1 VLGSILNG
9 EVDDEG
15 WCGYPQIELGGD
27 TGAGKAFAQA
37 AEDLGYDRIVIYD
50 HVLGAV
56 HAGREP
62 RLTGPYKDTDPFHE
76 PLVTY
81 AYLAG
86 VTKHLELVTGVIILP
101 QRQTALF
108 AKQAADVDLF
118 SECRL
123 RLGVGVGWN
132 WVEYDGLEMPGH
144 FRRRGKRQERQ
155 IAVIR
160 KRWEEPVVEYE
171 DSDHRI
177 DRAGILPRPK
187 RRIPIWLGGS
197 SEAAFD
203 RAARIGDGFLFG
215 GRTQTEA
222 VQIKARIEA
231 KLAGLGRDADTFGFE
246 SIQQYIRGDNQ
257 WPGDI
262 VAWRKAGGSHISV
275 ATMGANVATVDGHIG
290 AIKRRRDVY
299 NSV

>member
-1 VLGSILNG
+1 MKAGV
-9 EVDDEG
+9 V
-15 WCGYPQIELGGD
+15 YPQIELGGD
-27 TGAGKAFAQA
+27 TRAVKTFAQA
-37 AEDLGYDRIVIYD
+37 AEDLGYDHIVIYD

-62 RLTGPYKDTDPFHE
+62 KLTGPYKETDPFHE

-86 VTKHLELVTGVIILP
+86 ITKKLELVTGVIILP

-118 SECRL
+118 SDGRL
-123 RLGVGVGWN
+123 RLGVGIGWN
-132 WVEYDGLEMPGH
+132 WVEYDALEMPRH
-144 FRRRGKRQERQ
+144 FRRRGRRQEQQ
-155 IAVIR
+155 IGLIR
-160 KRWEEPVVEYE
+160 RLWEEPVVEYE

-187 RRIPIWLGGS
+187 RRIPIWLGGY

-215 GRTQTEA
+215 GRAQTEA
-222 VQIKARIEA
+222 VQTKAKIEA
-231 KLAGLGRDADTFGFE
+231 KLVELGRDAVFVTTSLDF
-246 SIQQYIRGDNQ
+246 
-257 WPGDI
+257 
-262 VAWRKAGGSHISV
+262 
-275 ATMGANVATVDGHIG
+275 
-290 AIKRRRDVY
+290 
-299 NSV
+299 

>member
-1 VLGSILNG
+1 MKAGV
-9 EVDDEG
+9 V
-15 WCGYPQIELGGD
+15 YPQIELGGD
-27 TGAGKAFAQA
+27 TGAVKAFAQA
-37 AEDLGYDRIVIYD
+37 AEDLGYDHIVIYD

-62 RLTGPYKDTDPFHE
+62 KLTGPYKDSDPFHE

-86 VTKHLELVTGVIILP
+86 VTKNLGLATGVIILP

-118 SECRL
+118 SDGRL

-132 WVEYDGLEMPGH
+132 WVEFDGLEMPRH
-144 FRRRGKRQERQ
+144 FRRRGKRQEQQ
-155 IAVIR
+155 IALIR
-160 KRWEEPVVEYE
+160 KLWEEPLVEYS

-187 RRIPIWLGGS
+187 RQIPIWLGGS

-203 RAARIGDGFLFG
+203 RAARIGVRL
-215 GRTQTEA
+215 RE
-222 VQIKARIEA
+222 
-231 KLAGLGRDADTFGFE
+231 LGRDVGVFGFE
-246 SIQQYIRGDNQ
+246 SIQQYSRGDNQ

-262 VAWRKAGGSHISV
+262 AAWREAGGSHISV
-275 ATMGANVATVDGHIG
+275 V
-290 AIKRRRDVY
+290 
-299 NSV
+299 

>member
-1 VLGSILNG
+1 MKAGV
-9 EVDDEG
+9 V
-15 WCGYPQIELGGD
+15 YPQVELGGD
-27 TGAGKAFAQA
+27 TGAVKAFAQA
-37 AEDLGYDRIVIYD
+37 AEELGYDHIVLYD

-62 RLTGPYKDTDPFHE
+62 KLTGPYKETYPFHE

-86 VTKHLELVTGVIILP
+86 ITKKLELVTGVIILP

-118 SECRL
+118 SDGRL

-132 WVEYDGLEMPGH
+132 WVEYDGLEMSGH
-144 FRRRGKRQERQ
+144 FSRRGKRQEQQ
-155 IAVIR
+155 IALIR
-160 KRWEEPVVEYE
+160 KLRGPPVVNHR

-187 RRIPIWLGGS
+187 RKIPIWLGGF

-203 RAARIGDGFLFG
+203 RAARIGAGFLFW
-215 GRTQTEA
+215 GRTQTQEIA
-222 VQIKARIEA
+222 IKARIAA
-231 KLAGLGRDADTFGFE
+231 KLLELGRDANAFGFE
-246 SIQQYIRGDNQ
+246 SIQQYRRG
-257 WPGDI
+257 
-262 VAWRKAGGSHISV
+262 
-275 ATMGANVATVDGHIG
+275 
-290 AIKRRRDVY
+290 
-299 NSV
+299 